1 MKQVYH
7 SSSTTNVRLRTE
19 INKSNLPYHLLA
31 SQYGVSQN
39 TIGKWKNRA
48 EFQDKSS
55 RPNTIKYAL
64 GDIEMLIAVELRVLT
79 WWSLGFDTK

>member
-7 SSSTTNVRLRTE
+7 SNSTTNVRLRTE

-55 RPNTIKYAL
+55 RPHTIEYAL
-64 GDIEMLIAVELRVLT
+64 SELEMLIAVELRVLT
-79 WWSLGFDTK
+79 WVVLR